1 MVDYNPKNWLGF
13 IFSFHPSDT
22 IRILWKEL
30 IYIAFLTAIITALEL
45 HFYPNS
51 SVLKNLTSV
60 YSLLGFVISLLL
72 VFRTNTA
79 YDRWWEGRKM
89 WGSVVNDSRNLGTI
103 ISALRIDEKEK
114 ETFRAGIAGF
124 SVSMKEHLRGNKTEG
139 IGLWKIP
146 DHIKHQPLWIAGELR
161 KRIQQLMDE
170 SKIDSLQ
177 WKQLNK
183 HLDQLVDSLGA
194 CERIRNTPIPYSYSL
209 FFKKFIFMYVVTMP
223 LAFVEVFEYWSV
235 LISTFVFYAL
245 VSMEI
250 LAEEIEDP
258 FGLDTNDLPLDAI
271 CKTIDTNLWEVF
283 STKNILANSEE
294 LAPRNEQ

>member
-13 IFSFHPSDT
+13 IFSFHASDT
-22 IRILWKEL
+22 IRILWREL
-30 IYIAFLTAIITALEL
+30 VYIAILTAIIASIEL
-45 HFYPNS
+45 HFFPNS
-51 SVLKNLTSV
+51 NVLKNLTSV

-89 WGSVVNDSRNLGTI
+89 WGSVVNDTRNLGTI
-103 ISALRIDEKEK
+103 ISAFQISQDEKEI
-114 ETFRAGIAGF
+114 FRTGITAF
-124 SVSMKEHLRGNKTEG
+124 SFSMKEHLRGKKSIFKGCWEMP
-139 IGLWKIP
+139 K
-146 DHIKHQPLWIAGELR
+146 DVKHQPLWIASELR
-161 KRIQQLMDE
+161 KRIQILMDE
-170 SKIDSLQ
+170 NKIDSLQ

-209 FFKKFIFMYVVTMP
+209 FFKKFIFIYVVTMP

-258 FGLDTNDLPLDAI
+258 FGLDSNDLPLDAI
-271 CKTIDTNLWEVF
+271 CDTIETNLLEVF
-283 STKNILANSEE
+283 SLNSKKF
-294 LAPRNEQ
+294 